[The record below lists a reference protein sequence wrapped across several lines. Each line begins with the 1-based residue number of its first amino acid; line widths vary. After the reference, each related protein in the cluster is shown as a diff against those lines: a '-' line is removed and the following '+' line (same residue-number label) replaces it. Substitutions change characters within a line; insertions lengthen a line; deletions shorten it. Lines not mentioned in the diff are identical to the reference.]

1 MNTSSFSSLIRLCSV
16 GLAFNLCVYAQTD
29 RANLT
34 GTVTDQSNAIVP
46 GATITAVHSATNA
59 TRTVTA
65 NAAGEYVLPQLV
77 VGDYQ
82 LRAEAPGFKSSV
94 NSGIVL
100 TPGATIRADI
110 KLEVGQVTESVQVTS
125 QAALIQTDTAKVQT
139 AVSPKFIED
148 LPLVVGGQLRSPLD
162 LVSIVPEAKGGA
174 ISQWQEARKAGGI

>member
-1 MNTSSFSSLIRLCSV
+1 MILSSSFSTSIKLCV
-16 GLAFNLCVYAQTD
+16 AALAFTLCVCAQTD

-34 GTVTDQSNAIVP
+34 GTVTDQSSAIVP
-46 GATITAVHSATNA
+46 GATITAVHTATNA

-65 NAAGEYVLPQLV
+65 NSTGEYVLPQLV

-82 LRAEAPGFKSSV
+82 LRVEAPGFKSSV
-94 NSGIVL
+94 NSGIGL

-139 AVSPKFIED
+139 AVS
-148 LPLVVGGQLRSPLD
+148 
-162 LVSIVPEAKGGA
+162 
-174 ISQWQEARKAGGI
+174 